1 MILKG
6 DRFIIHIIILI
17 IKMRLTTLKSEVKME
32 KKKMYNNKENEVMS
46 ARSCRK
52 HYDTKA
58 INKYTC

>member
-1 MILKG
+1 
-6 DRFIIHIIILI
+6 
-17 IKMRLTTLKSEVKME
+17 MRLTTLKSEVKME